1 MIDEFFNEV
10 LQLPGTVSAATLQSY
25 VTSLQTKHN
34 TTLYHTTEFVSGEEI
49 NNPVDDTLYIVG
61 SPRENRV
68 TCLFGRD
75 LGKSALFQYH
85 ARRKREKTVIN
96 YFFRGKQND
105 KTGSEHTCSYDDA
118 TSVR

>member
-1 MIDEFFNEV
+1 MITEFFKDV
-10 LQLPGTVSAATLQSY
+10 LDLPGTVSTATLQSY

-34 TTLYHTTEFVSGEEI
+34 TTLYHTTEFVSGDEI

-61 SPRENRV
+61 SPIENRV

-85 ARRKREKTVIN
+85 ARRKREKAVVN
-96 YFFRGKQND
+96 YFIRGK
-105 KTGSEHTCSYDDA
+105 
-118 TSVR
+118 